1 MAIDTYDNLYKAIS
15 KRIERGTSL
24 DDEIN
29 DFIELAEIEMLSNPT
44 ESLKISEAE
53 KISTAFV
60 DISTRYLALPT
71 GFQKSRNFRVTLNGG
86 EYNLEFRTP
95 EQLVIRSGTG
105 TPCFFTVQG
114 NELAF
119 DIIPDET
126 YTVTFDY
133 FAKFTPLTVLNQ
145 TNIVIDKYP
154 NIYLFGALSQAFLRA
169 QDTEQYIIYTDR
181 FAVAIESANLSELE
195 VRNGNQPQQTVSWAP

>member
-1 MAIDTYDNLYKAIS
+1 MAIDTYDNLFKTIS
-15 KRIERGTSL
+15 NRIQRGTSL

-53 KISTAFV
+53 TISTALA

-71 GFQKSRNFRVTLNGG
+71 GFQKSRNFSVTLNGG
-86 EYNLEFRTP
+86 EHNLEFRTP

-114 NELAF
+114 NQLAF

-133 FAKFTPLTVLNQ
+133 FAKFAPLTVLNQ
-145 TNIVIDKYP
+145 TNIVLDKYP
-154 NIYLFGALSQAFLRA
+154 NIYLFGALGQAFLRA

-195 VRNGNQPQQTVSWAP
+195 VRNGNQPQQTVAWAP

>member
-1 MAIDTYDNLYKAIS
+1 
-15 KRIERGTSL
+15 
-24 DDEIN
+24 
-29 DFIELAEIEMLSNPT
+29 
-44 ESLKISEAE
+44 
-53 KISTAFV
+53 
-60 DISTRYLALPT
+60 
-71 GFQKSRNFRVTLNGG
+71 
-86 EYNLEFRTP
+86 
-95 EQLVIRSGTG
+95 

-119 DIIPDET
+119 DILPNEA
-126 YTVTFDY
+126 YPVTFDY

-181 FAVAIESANLSELE
+181 FTVAIESANLSEL
-195 VRNGNQPQQTVSWAP
+195 

>member
-1 MAIDTYDNLYKAIS
+1 MAIDTYDNLFKTIS

-29 DFIELAEIEMLSNPT
+29 DFIELAEIEMLSNPV

-53 KISTAFV
+53 RISTALTDV
-60 DISTRYLALPT
+60 STRYLALPT
-71 GFQKSRNFRVTLNGG
+71 DFQKSRNFRVTLNGG
-86 EYNLEFRTP
+86 EHNLEFRTP

-105 TPCFFTVQG
+105 TPCFFTIQG

-119 DIIPDET
+119 DVLPEEA

-133 FAKFTPLTVLNQ
+133 FAKFTPLTVTNQ
-145 TNIVIDKYP
+145 TNIVLDKYP
-154 NIYLFGALSQAFLRA
+154 NVYLFGALGQAFLRA

-195 VRNGNQPQQTVSWAP
+195 VRNGNQPQQTVAWAP

>member
-53 KISTAFV
+53 KISTAPA
-60 DISTRYLALPT
+60 DTSTRYLALPT
-71 GFQKSRNFRVTLNGG
+71 DFQKSRNFRVTLNGG
-86 EYNLEFRTP
+86 EHNLEFRTP
-95 EQLVIRSGTG
+95 EQLAIRSGTG

-119 DIIPDET
+119 DILPNEA
-126 YTVTFDY
+126 YPVTFDY

-181 FAVAIESANLSELE
+181 FTVAIESANLSELE
-195 VRNGNQPQQTVSWAP
+195 VRNGNQPQQTVGWAP

>member
-53 KISTAFV
+53 KISTALA

-86 EYNLEFRTP
+86 EHNLEFRTP
-95 EQLVIRSGTG
+95 EQLVIRSGTR

-119 DIIPDET
+119 DIIPDEP
-126 YTVTFDY
+126 YAVTFDY

-195 VRNGNQPQQTVSWAP
+195 VRNGNQPQQTVAWAP